1 MQYSSCLKCD
11 DEYICNKWKY
21 YSVYI
26 CFTLQRVVIDTG
38 VHDAKTVA
46 PPTVEE
52 TPVINRMENV
62 TVSINN
68 L

>member
-1 MQYSSCLKCD
+1 MQYSSCLKYD
-11 DEYICNKWKY
+11 DEYICDKCKY

-26 CFTLQRVVIDTG
+26 CFTLQRVVIDTR
-38 VHDAKTVA
+38 VHDAQTVV
-46 PPTVEE
+46 PPSVQE
-52 TPVINRMENV
+52 TPVIKRMENV